1 MKMKKL
7 LFENLGLK
15 IVAVLLSI
23 VLWFFVTSRGQSEM
37 AMDVPLEFKNI
48 PAGVEMVNQD
58 VKVVSLNIKGQER
71 LIKNIRPSDIR
82 VYIDLS
88 KAKKGEGIYY
98 INKDNIKL
106 PHAITVT
113 NIIPSYVKVIIEE
126 TMTKTVK
133 VRPVVVGSP
142 ENGFYVKSI
151 EAVPQV
157 VIIEGVRSE
166 LKKVNSI
173 KTEPLDITGLNETF
187 TQDLK
192 LDITSM
198 NIRTKTNDVKVKAV
212 IVRGRK

>member
-1 MKMKKL
+1 MKKL

-48 PAGVEMVNQD
+48 PAGLEMVNQS

-71 LIKNIRPSDIR
+71 LIKNIKQSDIR

-113 NIIPSYVKVIIEE
+113 NIIPSYVKAIIEE

-142 ENGFYVKSI
+142 KNGFYVKSI

-166 LKKVNSI
+166 VKKVNNI